1 MLFTRP
7 SATTTSI
14 PSPDAA
20 STSTPAWLPSKSPWT
35 KTGSATVHRFFYASG
50 DSSNR
55 SGASRTDGTA
65 HGFDTI
71 VDDTHFAGSDFS
83 FWDHEGLRL
92 TGTGIALMN
101 PVEPSAQPAFE
112 QRRRPGQ
119 LRKSRPLFVQPG
131 RGFQRHAEAAR
142 IRKRQLSTF
151 RSDRTARTCCCS
163 SVRFAT
169 ASAPTWAWAWN
180 TVLRSAKTLCS
191 RAAYRRWFQARGF
204 EEIYNGKT
212 LFSVFAKIKFQF

>member
-1 MLFTRP
+1 M
-7 SATTTSI
+7 
-14 PSPDAA
+14 AA
-20 STSTPAWLPSKSPWT
+20 LEVSVDKDWVRYRAS
-35 KTGSATVHRFFYASG
+35 FFYASG

-65 HGFDTI
+65 RGFDTI
-71 VDDTHFAGSDFS
+71 VDDTHFAGGAFS

-101 PVEPSAQPAFE
+101 PMSLLPSLRSNKEEGQANFVN
-112 QRRRPGQ
+112 PG
-119 LRKSRPLFVQPG
+119 LYLFNAG
-131 RGFQRHAEAAR
+131 RGFQRDAQAAR
-142 IRKRQLSTF
+142 IRKRQLFTF
-151 RSDRTARTCCCS
+151 RPDRTAGVAACS
-163 SVRFAT
+163 SARFVT

-180 TVLRSAKTLCS
+180 IAPRSAKTLSS

-212 LFSVFAKIKFQF
+212 LFSVFARDKVSVLKCRRERPRSCSSGKKLSVIGL